1 MSLPPVSGPRRH
13 DPSADSGA
21 TQRLAV
27 PAGAERETAAAQDGA
42 APSAEP
48 TAALPASGPVS
59 APGGRVQASA
69 AQETMALPASQAER
83 TTVVPVTGE
92 RATTVMPAS
101 VMPTSQAQVPQSQAS
116 QGQATSVM
124 PVAVPPQHAGPA
136 PGRPTYQPQAPQPTY
151 RQPEP
156 QPRADLPLSPQRRRS
171 AALPVG
177 TVMLLVTLG
186 LLGWGF
192 YTLLSTFQFL
202 DLFLRDVSL
211 TEVIDLRAAAAVAGG
226 AVLAFVTVMVS
237 LTAVSRSRPRTA
249 AIALLLGAL
258 LLPLGASGAGIY
270 YGGSELRD
278 QTLAQA
284 QTVSGQ
290 VDAGEI
296 DSVLNQ
302 VEEQL
307 GIEVP
312 GHDELMEI
320 LGSLQG
326 QGGRAT
332 Q

>member
-1 MSLPPVSGPRRH
+1 MPVP
-13 DPSADSGA
+13 
-21 TQRLAV
+21 
-27 PAGAERETAAAQDGA
+27 
-42 APSAEP
+42 
-48 TAALPASGPVS
+48 
-59 APGGRVQASA
+59 
-69 AQETMALPASQAER
+69 QAER
-83 TTVVPVTGE
+83 TTAVPAPGE
-92 RATTVMPAS
+92 HATTVVPAS
-101 VMPTSQAQVPQSQAS
+101 VVPTSRSQES

-124 PVAVPPQHAGPA
+124 PVAVPPQHTGSA
-136 PGRPTYQPQAPQPTY
+136 PGQPVYQPQAPRPAYQ
-151 RQPEP
+151 QPEP
-156 QPRADLPLSPQRRRS
+156 APRADLPLPPQRRRS

-177 TVMLLVTLG
+177 TVMLLVTVG

-202 DLFLRDVSL
+202 DLFLRDVSV

-258 LLPLGASGAGIY
+258 FLPLAAAGAGTY
-270 YGGSELRD
+270 YGGSALRD

-290 VDAGEI
+290 VDVEEV

-302 VEEQL
+302 VEERM

-320 LGSLQG
+320 LGSVQG
-326 QGGRAT
+326 QGSGAT